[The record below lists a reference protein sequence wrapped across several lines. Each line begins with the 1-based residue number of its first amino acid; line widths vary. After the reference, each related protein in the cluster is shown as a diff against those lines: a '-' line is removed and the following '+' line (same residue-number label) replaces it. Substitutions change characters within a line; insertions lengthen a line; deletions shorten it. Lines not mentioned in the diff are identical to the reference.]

1 MTCIVF
7 VKYKTIILGEVDKTW
22 MLTEKLQD
30 RDPYYTAGCYPISL
44 HIKGVIKE
52 ITRWEIVDEID
63 GDVINMLISY
73 LELFLDYNN
82 ASLIISEKLNT
93 EYGMTST
100 GNWKRNKPINLVI
113 GKTMV

>member
-1 MTCIVF
+1 MTCVVF
-7 VKYKTIILGEVDKTW
+7 VKNKTIILGEVDKAW

-30 RDPYYTAGCYPISL
+30 RDPYYNAGCCPISL
-44 HIKGVIKE
+44 QMKGIIKE
-52 ITRWEIVDEID
+52 ITRWEIIDEID

-73 LELFLDYNN
+73 LELFQEYTN
-82 ASLIISEKLNT
+82 AVLIISEALNT

-100 GNWKRNKPINLVI
+100 GNWKGNKPINLVM